1 MITNYFSF
9 LEYIKEA
16 LSAEQSETAA
26 KQFLIGIYKN
36 KEVAKKKMSVANREL
51 KKQNITEQQWKD
63 ITKEISDI
71 KSQID
76 MSIQIIEKQKKDYLT
91 KLKVDSN
98 FSDKTIEKYNSEISE
113 LQNEK
118 KDKLE
123 KIFKDSIYLNVN
135 NINDI
140 INSEGK
146 LTQEELEEVEKKALE
161 DPFYLRL
168 KELLENSEY
177 TYLID
182 YFIRLFYRDFNKF
195 KIDLDSAHDGNNY
208 DEVRDL
214 LGPFTYLPTDD
225 EIIWNTDNNYGL
237 FGSVLNHFEELEDK
251 LQNKVLDNF
260 DKYKKMQ
267 DEELKKSKDLR
278 VPGVDMLSN
287 DIRDMRIDYYTD
299 ALLERLPIGIKDKEG
314 NQIAPDLLSE
324 YRELKN
330 DDPLKIKVKNE
341 LKKLVQILMDNG
353 IKFEAKKETLKDIN
367 GKEILD
373 KSGKPVMVKLFPE
386 VEKIFK
392 MRKGTRDD
400 PQEDK
405 SLDGFIQRVQS
416 RIQGLGNVGVEKLY
430 EMIDEVNEKFGK
442 ENGAEV
448 IFVNDKSSSKPVIIF
463 QVKSPSANWYLHNNK
478 KRAMIQVKDPETG
491 KLKTEWDSGK
501 LTPTQHCIAW
511 PIDDNRWKSYIK
523 DKSYKLYYVYNF
535 GLDVT
540 DNYFPFGLIID
551 ENGDITSAHRKDD
564 TGISTEVVNLL
575 DDWGIDYE
583 QVFQGLTS
591 EERALRIKKKQAEK
605 KLLEGG
611 MTFEEFEECLEYADP
626 NLAGGRILLNSVI
639 DPVTGEGSLKKV
651 KLLAQKNANFNE
663 PSNILNVAV
672 QEYFKH
678 KNNERNLI
686 VDELLK
692 IRKENINGVLTD
704 LGNNPVM
711 RLQFYLKHNKNLEL
725 EYVLNKI
732 KNNYDYYDPEGKLIG
747 FTENIEQIL
756 YLIKNG
762 CKINNLY
769 FDKISK
775 FLFPNNIVSDDFVK
789 ISKEILEKIP
799 SKSAKTEF
807 NVSAYD
813 IFLKGLLWSVKTN
826 NFNYFKMIIDISKR
840 RLDENED
847 DFVDGFLEQTT
858 KNGKSILPEKFKV
871 YLNQKLDEWDY

>member
-1 MITNYFSF
+1 MITKYFNF

-16 LSAEQSETAA
+16 LSVEQSETAA
-26 KQFLIGIYKN
+26 KQFIIGIYKN
-36 KEVAKKKMSVANREL
+36 KEVAKKKMSIANREL
-51 KKQNITEQQWKD
+51 KKQNITDQQWKD
-63 ITKEISDI
+63 ITKQISDI

-76 MSIQIIEKQKKDYLT
+76 RFIQIIEKQKKDYLT
-91 KLKVDSN
+91 KLKADSN
-98 FSDKTIEKYNSEISE
+98 FSDETIDKYNSEITE

-123 KIFKDSIYLNVN
+123 NLFKDSIYLNVN

-146 LTQEELEEVEKKALE
+146 LTQEELEEVEKKALQ

-168 KELLENSEY
+168 EELLNNSDY
-177 TYLID
+177 IYLID
-182 YFIRLFYRDFNKF
+182 YFIRLFYRDFNRF
-195 KIDLDSAHDGNNY
+195 KIDLDSAHENSDY
-208 DEVRDL
+208 QEVRDL

-225 EIIWNTDNNYGL
+225 EIIWNTDDNYGL
-237 FGSVLNHFEELEDK
+237 FGSVLEHFKQLEDK
-251 LQNKVLDNF
+251 LQNKLLDNF

-267 DEELKKSKDLR
+267 DEELKKQKDFR
-278 VPGVDMLSN
+278 VPGADMMSN

-299 ALLERLPIGIKDKEG
+299 SLLERLPVGIKDKKG

-324 YRELKN
+324 YRELKDN
-330 DDPLKIKVKNE
+330 DTLKKKVKNE
-341 LKKLVQILMDNG
+341 LRKLVQILMDNG
-353 IKFEAKKETLKDIN
+353 VKFESKKEILKDVN
-367 GKEILD
+367 GEEILD

-386 VEKIFK
+386 VEKVFK

-405 SLDGFIQRVQS
+405 SLDGFIQRVKS

-430 EMIDEVNEKFGK
+430 DMIDEVNEKFGK

-448 IFVNDKSSSKPVIIF
+448 IFVNDKASSKPIIIF
-463 QVKSPSANWYLHNNK
+463 QVKSPSANWYLHNNSN
-478 KRAMIQVKDPETG
+478 RAMIQVKDPETG

-511 PIDDNRWKSYIK
+511 PIGSNRWTSYIK

-535 GLDVT
+535 ELDIT

-551 ENGDITSAHRKDD
+551 ENGNISSAHRKDD
-564 TGISTEVVNLL
+564 TGISNEVINLL
-575 DDWGIDYE
+575 EYWGVNYE
-583 QVFQGLTS
+583 EVFQGLTE
-591 EERALRIKKKQAEK
+591 EERALKIKKKQAER

-611 MTFEEFEECLEYADP
+611 ISFEEFEECLQYVDP

-639 DPVTGEGSLKKV
+639 DPFTGEGSLKKV

-663 PSNILNVAV
+663 PANILNVAI

-678 KNNERNLI
+678 KNKERNLI

-692 IRKENINGVLTD
+692 IRKENINGILTD
-704 LGNNPVM
+704 LGNNPIP
-711 RLQFYLKHNKNLEL
+711 YLKIYLKTNKNTEL
-725 EYVLNKI
+725 EYILNKI
-732 KNNYDYYDPEGKLIG
+732 KNNYDYYDGEGKLMG
-747 FTENIEQIL
+747 FVDSIEQIL
-756 YLIKNG
+756 YLIIND

-775 FLFPNNIVSDDFVK
+775 FLFPNNIVGDEFIK

-799 SKSAKTEF
+799 SKSSKTEF
-807 NVSAYD
+807 NVSVYD
-813 IFLKGLLWSVKTN
+813 IFLKALIWSLKTN
-826 NFNYFKMIIDISKR
+826 NFNYFKMVIDISKK

-847 DFVDGFLEQTT
+847 DFIDVFIEETS
-858 KNGKSILPEKFKV
+858 KNGKSSLPEKFKV

>member
-16 LSAEQSETAA
+16 LSVEQSETAA

-51 KKQNITEQQWKD
+51 KKQNITDQQWKD

-76 MSIQIIEKQKKDYLT
+76 RSIQIIEKQKKDYLT
-91 KLKVDSN
+91 KLKVDNN

-182 YFIRLFYRDFNKF
+182 YFIRLFYRDFNRF
-195 KIDLDSAHDGNNY
+195 KIDLDSAHEDSDY

-214 LGPFTYLPTDD
+214 LGPFTYLPNED

-237 FGSVLNHFEELEDK
+237 FGSVLNHFKELEDK

-260 DKYKKMQ
+260 DKYKKIQ

-278 VPGVDMLSN
+278 VPGADMMSN

-299 ALLERLPIGIKDKEG
+299 GLLERLPVGIKDKEG

-330 DDPLKIKVKNE
+330 NDPLKIKIKNE
-341 LKKLVQILMDNG
+341 LRKLVQILMDNG
-353 IKFEAKKETLKDIN
+353 IKFESKKETLKDIN

-386 VEKIFK
+386 VEKFFK

-448 IFVNDKSSSKPVIIF
+448 IFVNDKS
-463 QVKSPSANWYLHNNK
+463 
-478 KRAMIQVKDPETG
+478 
-491 KLKTEWDSGK
+491 
-501 LTPTQHCIAW
+501 
-511 PIDDNRWKSYIK
+511 
-523 DKSYKLYYVYNF
+523 
-535 GLDVT
+535 
-540 DNYFPFGLIID
+540 
-551 ENGDITSAHRKDD
+551 
-564 TGISTEVVNLL
+564 
-575 DDWGIDYE
+575 
-583 QVFQGLTS
+583 
-591 EERALRIKKKQAEK
+591 
-605 KLLEGG
+605 
-611 MTFEEFEECLEYADP
+611 
-626 NLAGGRILLNSVI
+626 
-639 DPVTGEGSLKKV
+639 
-651 KLLAQKNANFNE
+651 
-663 PSNILNVAV
+663 
-672 QEYFKH
+672 
-678 KNNERNLI
+678 
-686 VDELLK
+686 
-692 IRKENINGVLTD
+692 
-704 LGNNPVM
+704 
-711 RLQFYLKHNKNLEL
+711 
-725 EYVLNKI
+725 
-732 KNNYDYYDPEGKLIG
+732 
-747 FTENIEQIL
+747 
-756 YLIKNG
+756 
-762 CKINNLY
+762 
-769 FDKISK
+769 
-775 FLFPNNIVSDDFVK
+775 
-789 ISKEILEKIP
+789 
-799 SKSAKTEF
+799 
-807 NVSAYD
+807 
-813 IFLKGLLWSVKTN
+813 
-826 NFNYFKMIIDISKR
+826 
-840 RLDENED
+840 
-847 DFVDGFLEQTT
+847 
-858 KNGKSILPEKFKV
+858 
-871 YLNQKLDEWDY
+871 